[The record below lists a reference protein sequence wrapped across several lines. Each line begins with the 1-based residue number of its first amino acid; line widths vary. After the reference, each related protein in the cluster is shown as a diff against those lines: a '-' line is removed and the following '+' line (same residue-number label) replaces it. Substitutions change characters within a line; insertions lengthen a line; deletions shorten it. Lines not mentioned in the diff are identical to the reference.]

1 MPGRLWAAK
10 PSHLR
15 VDVFLSSKQARG
27 GSSMKAVA
35 SVLCVRTVFLK
46 PQQPDKT
53 RPERGKNHESAWD
66 QAEQNKDANAFENL
80 LAESLDYV
88 VTTDPSARS
97 SNFWQAGRGQTS
109 PESRSTTR
117 TRPCDCTA
125 TMWQRAPAS
134 TGTKACQTANRSRAV
149 YERLAESKWP
159 MGMHCQPIDFDYA
172 LMAEE
177 SERQGTTILCG
188 LARSRRD
195 RECRFAGVHVSGRFD

>member
-1 MPGRLWAAK
+1 
-10 PSHLR
+10 
-15 VDVFLSSKQARG
+15 
-27 GSSMKAVA
+27 MKAVA
-35 SVLCVRTVFLK
+35 SVLCVCTVFGK

-53 RPERGKNHESAWD
+53 RRGRGKNHESAWD

-172 LMAEE
+172 LMAEG
-177 SERQGTTILCG
+177 SERQGTTMLCVWLAAAVTESVVLREYTFPEDLTRAYRGFPG
-188 LARSRRD
+188 LREPPTSLRRP
-195 RECRFAGVHVSGRFD
+195 